1 MLFRPGPLVV
11 PSPVVLG
18 ATLDG
23 VGVMSPRRMTTA
35 LVRGGPG
42 GIFVAMASYFF
53 VKLIGPRPTFAQ
65 DMSDEERQLMA
76 QHTKY
81 LFGAYEAGTLHIYGP
96 VLAPEGA
103 FGMAVVAA
111 ADEAE
116 VRKLMDADRRCSR
129 G

>member
-1 MLFRPGPLVV
+1 
-11 PSPVVLG
+11 
-18 ATLDG
+18 
-23 VGVMSPRRMTTA
+23 
-35 LVRGGPG
+35 
-42 GIFVAMASYFF
+42 MASYFF

-111 ADEAE
+111 ADEAA
-116 VRKLMDADRRCSR
+116 VRKLMDADPSVLSGMNRYEVYPMMVGALR
-129 G
+129 GITPTS